1 MFVRFSEFNFLTYF
15 DETMLERLFNLK
27 EHNTNPRTEIM
38 AGITTFMTMSYIIFV
53 QPTVLGAAGMDPG
66 AVMVATCI
74 SAALGTVLMALMANY
89 PIALAPGMGEN
100 FYFTYIVVLT
110 LGYSWQITLGAVF
123 ISGVAFI
130 LLSTVGLREKLITIL
145 PDCLKNSIPV
155 GLGLL
160 IALVGLEWSGIV
172 VSHPVT
178 YVTLGDITSTPTLLS
193 ILGLIVMAILF
204 ALRIKGAILI
214 GFIITAVVGLII
226 GLVEFKGVFAAP
238 PSLESTLF
246 KLEIPNIFTN
256 PELLT
261 VIFIF
266 LFLDLFDTVGTLVG
280 VSQSAGYMKNGKLPR
295 ARRALLSDAIS
306 TTTGALL
313 GTSTVTAYIES
324 TTGISAGGKTG
335 LTSIVVALLF
345 ILAIFINPLVQL
357 IGAGYDV
364 NGIMLYP
371 VIAPALIMIG
381 AMMFKNIVNIDWED
395 YTESIP
401 AFLTLLIMPLAFS
414 ITQGISF
421 GVISYVLLKIVS
433 GKGKKIHWLLYL
445 FAALFI
451 AKYIWL

>member
-1 MFVRFSEFNFLTYF
+1 
-15 DETMLERLFNLK
+15 MLERLFSLK
-27 EHNTNPRTEIM
+27 ENNTNPRTEIM

-53 QPTVLGAAGMDPG
+53 QPAVLGAAGMDPG
-66 AVMVATCI
+66 AVMVATCL
-74 SAALGTVLMALMANY
+74 SAALGTILMGLIAKY

-100 FYFTYIVVLT
+100 FYFTYIVVIT
-110 LGYSWQITLGAVF
+110 LGYSWQVTLGAVF
-123 ISGVAFI
+123 ISGMAFI
-130 LLSTVGLREKLITIL
+130 LLSTVGLREKLITIM

-160 IALVGLEWSGIV
+160 IALLGLEWSGIV

-178 YVTLGDITSTPTLLS
+178 YVTLGDITQTPTLLS
-193 ILGLIVMAILF
+193 ILGLVVMAILF
-204 ALRIKGAILI
+204 SLRIKGAILI
-214 GFIITAVVGLII
+214 GFIVTAIVSLII
-226 GLVEFKGVFAAP
+226 GLVEFKGVFASP

-246 KLEIPNIFTN
+246 QLEIPNIFTS

-266 LFLDLFDTVGTLVG
+266 LFLDLFDTVGTLVS

-295 ARRALLSDAIS
+295 ARGALLSDAVATS
-306 TTTGALL
+306 AGALL

-324 TTGISAGGKTG
+324 TTGISAGAKTG

-357 IGAGYDV
+357 IGAGYEA
-364 NGIMLYP
+364 NGITLYP

-381 AMMFKNIVNIDWED
+381 AMMFKNIVNIDWDD
-395 YTESIP
+395 YTEAIP

-421 GVISYVLLKIVS
+421 GVISYVLLKLVS
-433 GKGKKIHWLLYL
+433 GKGKRVHWLLYL

>member
-1 MFVRFSEFNFLTYF
+1 
-15 DETMLERLFNLK
+15 MLERLFNLK
-27 EHNTNPRTEIM
+27 EHNTDTRTEIM

-53 QPTVLGAAGMDPG
+53 QPAVLGAAGMDPG

-74 SAALGTVLMALMANY
+74 SAALGTVLMGLMTNY

-123 ISGVAFI
+123 ISGLAFI

-145 PDCLKNSIPV
+145 PGCLKNSIPV
-155 GLGLL
+155 GIGLL

-172 VSHPVT
+172 VGHPVT

-193 ILGLIVMAILF
+193 ILGLLVMAILF

-214 GFIITAVVGLII
+214 GFLVTAVSGMII
-226 GLVEFKGVFAAP
+226 GLIEFKGVFAAP
-238 PSLESTLF
+238 PSLDATLF
-246 KLEIPNIFTN
+246 KLEIPDVFAN

-266 LFLDLFDTVGTLVG
+266 LFLDLFDTVGTLIG
-280 VSQSAGYMKNGKLPR
+280 VSEPAGLMKNGKLPK
-295 ARRALLSDAIS
+295 ARQALLSDAIS
-306 TTTGALL
+306 TTAGALL

-345 ILAIFINPLVQL
+345 ILAIFINPIVQM
-357 IGAGYDV
+357 IGAGHV
-364 NGIMLYP
+364 VGGITLYP
-371 VIAPALIMIG
+371 VIAPALIIIG
-381 AMMFKNIVNIDWED
+381 AMMFKNIANIDWED
-395 YTESIP
+395 YTESVP
-401 AFLTLLIMPLAFS
+401 AFLTLLMMPLAFS
-414 ITQGISF
+414 ITEGISF
-421 GVISYVLLKIVS
+421 GVISYVLLKVVS
-433 GKGKKIHWLLYL
+433 GKGRKIHWLLYL
-445 FAALFI
+445 IAILFI
-451 AKYIWL
+451 ARYIWLK

>member
-1 MFVRFSEFNFLTYF
+1 MSACFLVFNCSRYC
-15 DETMLERLFNLK
+15 DKTMLKRLFKLE
-27 EHNTNPRTEIM
+27 EHNTNPRTEVM

-53 QPTVLGAAGMDPG
+53 QPAVLGAAGMDPG

-74 SAALGTVLMALMANY
+74 SAALGTLLMGLMANY
-89 PIALAPGMGEN
+89 PIGLAPGMGEN
-100 FYFTYIVVLT
+100 FYFSYIVVLT

-123 ISGVAFI
+123 ISGIAFI
-130 LLSTVGLREKLITIL
+130 FLSTVGLREKLFTIL
-145 PDCLKNSIPV
+145 PNCLKNGIPV
-155 GLGLL
+155 GIGLL

-172 VSHPVT
+172 VAHPVT
-178 YVTLGDITSTPTLLS
+178 YITLGDMSSTPTLIS
-193 ILGLIVMAILF
+193 ILGLIVMATLF

-214 GFIITAVVGLII
+214 GFIITTAAGLIV
-226 GLVEFKGVFAAP
+226 GVAEFKGVFAAP

-246 KLEIPNIFTN
+246 QLEIPNVFTD

-266 LFLDLFDTVGTLVG
+266 LFLDLFDTVGALVG
-280 VSQSAGYMKNGKLPR
+280 VSQSAGYMKDGKLPR
-295 ARRALLSDAIS
+295 ARGALLSDAVATS
-306 TTTGALL
+306 AGALL

-335 LTSIVVALLF
+335 LTSVVVAALF

-357 IGAGYDV
+357 IGAGYEV
-364 NGIMLYP
+364 NNITVYP
-371 VIAPALIMIG
+371 VIAPALILVG

-401 AFLTLLIMPLAFS
+401 AFLTLIMMPLAFS

-421 GVISYVLLKIVS
+421 GVISYVFLKVVT
-433 GKGKKIHWLLYL
+433 GKARTIHWLLYL
-445 FAALFI
+445 FAVLFI

>member
-1 MFVRFSEFNFLTYF
+1 
-15 DETMLERLFNLK
+15 MLELLFNLK
-27 EHNTNPRTEIM
+27 EHNTDTRTEIM

-53 QPTVLGAAGMDPG
+53 QPAVLGAAGMDPG

-74 SAALGTVLMALMANY
+74 SAALGTVLMGLMTNY

-145 PDCLKNSIPV
+145 PGCLKNSIPV
-155 GLGLL
+155 GIGLL

-172 VSHPVT
+172 VGHPVT
-178 YVTLGDITSTPTLLS
+178 YVTLGDITLTPTLLS
-193 ILGLIVMAILF
+193 ILGLLVMAILF
-204 ALRIKGAILI
+204 ALRIRGAILI
-214 GFIITAVVGLII
+214 GFLVTAVTGMII
-226 GLVEFKGVFAAP
+226 GLIEFKGVFAAP
-238 PSLESTLF
+238 PSLDATLF
-246 KLEIPNIFTN
+246 KLEIPDVFAN

-266 LFLDLFDTVGTLVG
+266 LFLDLFDTVGTLIG
-280 VSQSAGYMKNGKLPR
+280 VSEPAGLMRNGKLPK
-295 ARRALLSDAIS
+295 ARQALLSDAIS
-306 TTTGALL
+306 TTAGALL

-345 ILAIFINPLVQL
+345 ILAIFINPIVQM
-357 IGAGYDV
+357 IGAGHV
-364 NGIMLYP
+364 VGGITLYP
-371 VIAPALIMIG
+371 VIAPALIIIG
-381 AMMFKNIVNIDWED
+381 AMMFKNIANIDWED

-401 AFLTLLIMPLAFS
+401 AFLTLLMMPLAFS
-414 ITQGISF
+414 ITEGISF
-421 GVISYVLLKIVS
+421 GVISYVLLKVVS
-433 GKGKKIHWLLYL
+433 GKGRKIHWLLYL
-445 FAALFI
+445 IAILFI
-451 AKYIWL
+451 ARYIWLK

>member
-1 MFVRFSEFNFLTYF
+1 
-15 DETMLERLFNLK
+15 MLERLFNLK
-27 EHNTNPRTEIM
+27 EHNTDTRTEII

-53 QPTVLGAAGMDPG
+53 QPAVLGAAGMDPG

-74 SAALGTVLMALMANY
+74 SAALGTVLMGLMTNY

-145 PDCLKNSIPV
+145 PGCLKNSIPV
-155 GLGLL
+155 GIGLL

-172 VSHPVT
+172 VGHPVT

-193 ILGLIVMAILF
+193 ILGLLVMAILF
-204 ALRIKGAILI
+204 ALRSKGTILI
-214 GFIITAVVGLII
+214 GFLVTAVSGMII
-226 GLVEFKGVFAAP
+226 GLIEFKGVFAAP
-238 PSLESTLF
+238 PSLDATLF
-246 KLEIPNIFTN
+246 KLEIPDVFAN

-266 LFLDLFDTVGTLVG
+266 LFLDLFDTVGTLIG
-280 VSQSAGYMKNGKLPR
+280 VSEPAGLMKNGKLPK
-295 ARRALLSDAIS
+295 ARQALLSDAIS
-306 TTTGALL
+306 TTAGALL

-345 ILAIFINPLVQL
+345 ILAIFINPIVQM
-357 IGAGYDV
+357 IGAGHV
-364 NGIMLYP
+364 VGGITLYP
-371 VIAPALIMIG
+371 VIAPALIIIG
-381 AMMFKNIVNIDWED
+381 VMMFKNIVNIDWED
-395 YTESIP
+395 YTESVP
-401 AFLTLLIMPLAFS
+401 AFLTLLMMPLAFS
-414 ITQGISF
+414 ITEGISF
-421 GVISYVLLKIVS
+421 GVISYVLLKVVS
-433 GKGKKIHWLLYL
+433 GKGRKIHWLLYL
-445 FAALFI
+445 IAALFI
-451 AKYIWL
+451 ARYIWLK

>member
-1 MFVRFSEFNFLTYF
+1 MFVRFSESNFLTYF

-172 VSHPVT
+172 VGHPVT

-204 ALRIKGAILI
+204 ALRLKGAILI
-214 GFIITAVVGLII
+214 GFIITAAVGLII
-226 GLVEFKGVFAAP
+226 GLVEFKGVFASP
-238 PSLESTLF
+238 PSLEPTLF
-246 KLEIPNIFTN
+246 QLEIPNIFTN

-295 ARRALLSDAIS
+295 ARGALLSDAIS

-364 NGIMLYP
+364 NGITLYP

-421 GVISYVLLKIVS
+421 GVISYVLLKTIS